1 MDTSITAAI
10 AAGLRGL
17 PPDGAERN
25 LRLQRLTDL
34 YAAAEAADALRAA
47 AARAR
52 ETRDPLAD
60 VLTASDT
67 LWAVVGVPHAG
78 EPVFG
83 EAQVEARHRLSHAI
97 VGGAFQRT
105 VAGWS
110 EDLREIADRQPST
123 GACTVAT
130 ALKLWSWTLSH
141 VLQTFDVVE
150 RDVALAEL
158 AEALSRLVAARAH
171 VLTVSASERSAGVP
185 ASDPQ
190 FFEDL
195 CHVQTAQASGRVAAL
210 CAEIVFGHRAHPA
223 WDGAG
228 CASCYGEED
237 LDALEGLVPG
247 IASVARAY
255 SDVIEADGSHP
266 AKAGPCAKLDGVDA
280 FARLRTKLDGCLTGA
295 RLAKRRAADALPGV
309 CVGA

>member
-1 MDTSITAAI
+1 MDTSISAAL

-17 PPDGAERN
+17 PAEGAERN

-34 YAAAEAADALRAA
+34 YAAAEAAVALRAA

-52 ETRDPLAD
+52 TTRDPLAD
-60 VLTASDT
+60 ILSASDT
-67 LWAVVGVPHAG
+67 LWSAVGVPHTG
-78 EPVFG
+78 EPTFG
-83 EAQVEARHRLSHAI
+83 DLHVDARQRLSHAM
-97 VGGAFQRT
+97 VGAAFQGT
-105 VAGWS
+105 VADWS
-110 EDLREIADRQPST
+110 EDLREIADRQPDT

-130 ALKLWSWTLSH
+130 AFKLWSWTLSH
-141 VLQTFDVVE
+141 VLRTFDVVE

-158 AEALSRLVAARAH
+158 AEALCRLVAARAH
-171 VLTVSASERSAGVP
+171 VLAVSGEKRVP
-185 ASDPQ
+185 
-190 FFEDL
+190 FFADL
-195 CHVQTAQASGRVAAL
+195 CHVQTAQAAGRVAAL

-228 CASCYGEED
+228 CASCYQEED

-247 IASVARAY
+247 IAAVARTY
-255 SDVIEADGSHP
+255 SDVIETDGSHP
-266 AKAGPCAKLDGVDA
+266 AKAGPCAKLDGLDA